1 MLVGSAGTGKT
12 AVIKNFLSSTNAE
25 KVKHTTINFSNYTSS
40 LSL

>member
-12 AVIKNFLSSTNAE
+12 AVIRNFLAATNPE

-40 LSL
+40 MSL